1 MNKSTT
7 EFISRAPEPVSA
19 GLNRPFARL
28 MVAFLLALIL
38 EISVSASALAQV
50 TKAAGLQT
58 PLLMDRQKEVSLALS
73 ACPSSVADKA
83 AVYVLEKSG
92 YVKVRES
99 QNGFTAIVQ
108 HAAPTSQEPQ
118 CMDSEGARTF
128 LPRILKV
135 AELRSQ
141 GKSSAEIQ
149 AFVSDAVAKGTL
161 PTPTRPGVIYM
172 LSSQNLLPNGKGE
185 IFPPHVMFYG
195 THLTNADLGVD
206 GKDLGPD
213 GNPKGPAFVA
223 GEGSPYSLIIVPIQV
238 HSGQDHA
245 SADKPSGGSQ

>member
-7 EFISRAPEPVSA
+7 EFITKAPEPSGVK
-19 GLNRPFARL
+19 LNRPFARL
-28 MVAFLLALIL
+28 MITCLLGVAVEL
-38 EISVSASALAQV
+38 SVSASALAQA
-50 TKAAGLQT
+50 TKAAGIQS
-58 PLLMDRQKEVSLALS
+58 PPLMDRQKEISLALS

-83 AVYVLEKSG
+83 AVYVLERSG
-92 YVKVRES
+92 YVKVREG

-108 HAAPTSQEPQ
+108 HVTPTSQEPQ
-118 CMDSEGARTF
+118 CMDAEGARTF

-135 AELRSQ
+135 AELRS
-141 GKSSAEIQ
+141 GRKSPAEIQ
-149 AFVSDAVAKGTL
+149 AFVSDALAKGTL
-161 PTPTRPGVIYM
+161 PTPTRPGIIYM
-172 LSSQNLLPNGKGE
+172 LGENLLPNGKG

-206 GKDLGPD
+206 GKDVGAD

-223 GEGSPYSLIIVPIQV
+223 GEGSPYSLIIVPIHV

-245 SADKPSGGSQ
+245 SADRPSGGSQ